1 MHASDVVRMHASDV
15 VRMHASDVVRMHASD
30 DVRMHAS
37 DVVRMHASHD
47 DPGQTLTRVLARRGF
62 PHRAHA
68 LVTSQNT
75 GNGAFTTPDT
85 FFLQA

>member
-1 MHASDVVRMHASDV
+1 MARVLRMHAW
-15 VRMHASDVVRMHASD
+15 H
-30 DVRMHAS
+30 
-37 DVVRMHASHD
+37 VVRMHASHGA
-47 DPGQTLTRVLARRGF
+47 DPGPTLRRVLACRGF

-85 FFLQA
+85 FFRQAWYPLKNPVGT

>member
-1 MHASDVVRMHASDV
+1 MGASDVVHMR
-15 VRMHASDVVRMHASD
+15 
-30 DVRMHAS
+30 
-37 DVVRMHASHD
+37 ASHD
-47 DPGQTLTRVLARRGF
+47 DPGQILTRVLDRPGF

-85 FFLQA
+85 FFRQAWYPLKNPVGT